1 MILYYNP
8 IFFIFYTKKMNNK
21 IEQLTLQELLTLNDA
36 IQIYQKKMITDNDVN
51 NGLYYNQLTILKN
64 KVLNQIK
71 EKLNEYL

>member
-1 MILYYNP
+1 
-8 IFFIFYTKKMNNK
+8 MNNK